1 MKQIFTRL
9 TVLLL
14 LFSQRAN
21 TQVVINELYTDPG
34 AGKHEFFEL
43 YNTSPSSTP
52 FSVDN
57 LTMVTFFDISG
68 QKGFYV
74 MDLPN
79 MSVASRGFF
88 VGAAAL
94 PFNYQGVTG
103 SIATDFNWNSA
114 AFAANN
120 GYLKKWVQG
129 TSNLV
134 DGNLFYDQATLAV
147 NFNDFF
153 YRRTAFGAS
162 YSVFL
167 YNNGQL
173 INTFIGGAGGA
184 STVLNDI
191 VNMPL
196 LYVDMTASS
205 TDFTINFSGYGTLPV
220 ESVVQD
226 AGSDN
231 GYLRE
236 KDGACATWNKSSAS
250 VQHSPKKSNG
260 TLIGYSDGSV
270 SVSAAISTGTVATGS
285 VLNYNVVAAPTSYFP
300 IEMQVFGEAGTS
312 FGKLDAADIYFTSST
327 ETVVTDG
334 AFNSTFFPHTANI
347 LIAVKTSLGCFDK
360 ILFIPNALVLS
371 TKLISFTGNQTTAD
385 IKLNWEIATN
395 EIADRFEIQKSINGQ
410 NFTSAGI
417 IFATEKT
424 GSQTYSFNTGAPVS
438 GNTIY
443 RLRIFNK
450 NNKVDYSNNISFQT
464 KEETKTQAAI
474 INNPVINN
482 LTLRFNSPGNQIM
495 NVSIIDMA
503 GRRIQQEKFNSNK
516 GNNVINISLS
526 SSLKKGIYLANLSDG
541 INQTAIKFIKQ

>member
-21 TQVVINELYTDPG
+21 TQVVLNELYTDPG
-34 AGKHEFFEL
+34 AGNHEFFEL
-43 YNTSPSSTP
+43 YNTSTSSAP
-52 FSVDN
+52 FSVEN

-94 PFNYQGVTG
+94 PFNFQGVTG
-103 SIATDFNWNSA
+103 STAADFNWNSG
-114 AFAANN
+114 AFTANN

-129 TSNLV
+129 TSNLI
-134 DGNLFYDQATLAV
+134 DGNLFYDQATLSV

-153 YRRTAFGAS
+153 YRRTANGAS
-162 YSVFL
+162 YSIFL

-173 INTFIGGAGGA
+173 INSFIGGAGGS

-196 LYVDMTASS
+196 LHVDMTASS
-205 TDFTINFSGYGTLPV
+205 TDFNINFSGYGTLPV
-220 ESVVQD
+220 ESVAQD

-236 KDGACATWNKSSAS
+236 KDGGCTTWNKSSAS
-250 VQHSPKKSNG
+250 VQHTPKKANG
-260 TLIGYSDGSV
+260 TLIGYSNGSV
-270 SVSAAISTGTVATGS
+270 SVSAVISTGTAATGS

-300 IEMQVFGEAGTS
+300 IEMQVFGEAGNS
-312 FGKLDAADIYFTSST
+312 FGKLDAGDIYFTSST
-327 ETVVTDG
+327 ENVVSDG
-334 AFNSTFFPHTANI
+334 AFSSTFFPHTANI

-360 ILFIPNALVLS
+360 ILFIPNTLVLS
-371 TKLISFTGNQTTAD
+371 TKLISFTGNQTNND
-385 IKLNWEIATN
+385 IKLNWEVATN

-417 IFATEKT
+417 VFATEKT
-424 GSQTYSFNTGAPVS
+424 GSQAYSFNTGATVS
-438 GNTIY
+438 GNIIY

-450 NNKVDYSNNISFQT
+450 NNKVDYSNNIIFQT
-464 KEETKTQAAI
+464 KEEIKTQAAI

-482 LTLRFNSPGNQIM
+482 LALSFNSTRNQVM
-495 NVSIIDMA
+495 NISIIDMA
-503 GRRIQQEKFNSNK
+503 GRCIQQEKFSSNK
-516 GNNVINISLS
+516 GNNTVNISLTS
-526 SSLKKGIYLANLSDG
+526 SVKKGIYLANLSDG
-541 INQTAIKFIKQ
+541 INQTVIKFIKQ

>member
-9 TVLLL
+9 TLLLL

-21 TQVVINELYTDPG
+21 TQVVLNELYTDPG
-34 AGKHEFFEL
+34 AANHEFFEL
-43 YNTSPSSTP
+43 YNTSISATP

-57 LTMVTFFDISG
+57 LTMITFFDISG

-94 PFNYQGVTG
+94 PFNFQGMSG
-103 SIATDFNWNSA
+103 SIAADFNWNSA
-114 AFAANN
+114 AFTANN

-129 TSNLV
+129 TTNLI
-134 DGNLFYDQATLAV
+134 DGNLFYDQATLPA

-153 YRRTAFGAS
+153 YRRTSNGAS

-173 INTFIGGAGGA
+173 INTFIGGAGGS

-191 VNMPL
+191 VNMPQL
-196 LYVDMTASS
+196 HVDMTAASP
-205 TDFTINFSGYGTLPV
+205 DFNINFTSYGGIPV
-220 ESVVQD
+220 ESLPQD

-231 GYLRE
+231 GYIRE
-236 KDGACATWNKSSAS
+236 KDGGCNTWNKSSAS
-250 VQHSPKKSNG
+250 VQHTPKKSNG

-270 SVSAAISTGTVATGS
+270 SVSAAISTGTAATGS
-285 VLNYNVVAAPTSYFP
+285 VLNYNVVAAPASYFP

-312 FGKLDAADIYFTSST
+312 FGKLDAGDIYFTSST

-371 TKLISFTGNQTTAD
+371 TQLISFSGNQTDND
-385 IKLNWEIATN
+385 IKLNWQIVTN
-395 EIADRFEIQKSINGQ
+395 ETADRFEIQKSINGQ

-417 IFATEKT
+417 VFATEKI
-424 GSQTYSFNTGAPVS
+424 GSQTYSFNAGSPVS
-438 GNTIY
+438 GNVIY

-450 NNKVDYSNNISFQT
+450 SNKVDYSNNIAFQA
-464 KEETKTQAAI
+464 KEETKTFPSI
-474 INNPVINN
+474 INNPIIDN
-482 LTLRFNSPGNQIM
+482 LAIRFNSRGNQAMSI
-495 NVSIIDMA
+495 SIIDMA
-503 GRRIQQEKFNSNK
+503 GRRLQQQKINAYK
-516 GNNVINISLS
+516 GNNVVNISLPS
-526 SSLKKGIYLANLSDG
+526 SVKKGVYLVNLSDG
-541 INQTAIKFIKQ
+541 INQTAIKFVKQ